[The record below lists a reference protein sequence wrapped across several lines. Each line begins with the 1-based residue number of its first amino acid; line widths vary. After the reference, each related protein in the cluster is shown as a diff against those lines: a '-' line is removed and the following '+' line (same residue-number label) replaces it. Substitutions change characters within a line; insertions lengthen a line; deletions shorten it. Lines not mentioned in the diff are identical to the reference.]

1 MEQLKVLVAAL
12 ALREFTVDE
21 ISGLSGVNTSTVRSV
36 LKRNAELFRRA
47 DARGDRDDVANS
59 QRGRGRPANRWVVVD
74 CEKVRR
80 LVDEMGALPKFEPS
94 YANVEADDWRLVA
107 VSVAEDALAQV
118 SDESDPELQVRLLR
132 SARSSLFFAESGDSL
147 SNNVPWWQTEDS
159 LLAVRARGVDALVNL
174 ASLVPSQ
181 RGSSLD
187 ALSRT
192 ARRLAAA
199 MLAVPDRA
207 EATYFAPFSQIL
219 ARSGRFAPMYALS
232 APEQEPLYQLADD
245 WTEVEI
251 PHFRVSVGRVLT
263 QAWAEPLVNVSAS
276 MPVVI
281 SSRKLNA
288 DMDQIIDGIKMISR
302 PAVVFGPPDERR
314 LIRKSGRVGASFIPV
329 KEPLGD
335 DRQYAIDS
343 VVALI
348 DRFSIGR

>member
-21 ISGLSGVNTSTVRSV
+21 ISDLSGVNTSTVRSV

-94 YANVEADDWRLVA
+94 YANVGADDWRLVA

-207 EATYFAPFSQIL
+207 EATYFAPFFRYS
-219 ARSGRFAPMYALS
+219 R
-232 APEQEPLYQLADD
+232 APEDLRRCMHYPRQSRSRSISWQTTGRRLRSP
-245 WTEVEI
+245 TS
-251 PHFRVSVGRVLT
+251 VSVLAVY
-263 QAWAEPLVNVSAS
+263 
-276 MPVVI
+276 
-281 SSRKLNA
+281 SRK
-288 DMDQIIDGIKMISR
+288 
-302 PAVVFGPPDERR
+302 PGPSPW
-314 LIRKSGRVGASFIPV
+314 
-329 KEPLGD
+329 
-335 DRQYAIDS
+335 
-343 VVALI
+343 
-348 DRFSIGR
+348 